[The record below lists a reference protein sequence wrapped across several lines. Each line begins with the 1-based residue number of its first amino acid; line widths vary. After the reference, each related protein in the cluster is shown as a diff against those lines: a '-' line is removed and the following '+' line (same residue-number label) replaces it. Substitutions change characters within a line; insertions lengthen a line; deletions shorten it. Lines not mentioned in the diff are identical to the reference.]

1 VIACL
6 EEQFN
11 PSGIDKTVNLHNEL
25 AAVLM
30 GNKEDPN
37 NMIDQLEL
45 IKWLLN
51 EEVPEKILVARAL
64 VIAPKE
70 YGAVLI
76 AEKISYGD
84 KLTLDLAH
92 SCMNDVYAVTY
103 RAAAKKRKARTRV
116 NMESHCPMSEQE
128 AEAADGSLAPSFGS
142 RNGPQSLGVSFGSC
156 CCHDSKRIWIWRI

>member
-76 AEKISYGD
+76 AEKHQLRGQ
-84 KLTLDLAH
+84 AH
-92 SCMNDVYAVTY
+92 S
-103 RAAAKKRKARTRV
+103 
-116 NMESHCPMSEQE
+116 
-128 AEAADGSLAPSFGS
+128 
-142 RNGPQSLGVSFGSC
+142 
-156 CCHDSKRIWIWRI
+156 